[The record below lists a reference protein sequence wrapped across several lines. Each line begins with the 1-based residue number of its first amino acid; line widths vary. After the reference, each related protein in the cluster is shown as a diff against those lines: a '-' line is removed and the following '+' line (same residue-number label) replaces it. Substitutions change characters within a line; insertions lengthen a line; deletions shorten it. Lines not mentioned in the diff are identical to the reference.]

1 MNRCTPERHLQ
12 DRPQANPHSGPRGNA
27 WTPHSRPG
35 CPVRTAIRILGSLFF
50 TTFLLVGDATAQSLT
65 FERDVR
71 PILKANCF
79 DCHGEGETLKGE
91 LDLRLRRFILRG
103 GESGAGFVAGQRS
116 TSLLFQ
122 KINSGEMPKREKKLT
137 AHEIETIGAWI
148 DQGAPTARAEP
159 ETLGTEMLITAEE
172 RAHWAFQPI
181 RRPTI
186 PEAAD
191 PSSIRTPIDAFI
203 QESHKSHDLRFSP
216 DANRITLIR
225 RVYLD
230 LTGLPPTPEQVA
242 RFVDDTSPDAYE
254 HLVDR
259 ALGSPHYGERW
270 ARHWLDVAG
279 YADSDGY
286 NEADTPR
293 AYAYKY
299 RDYVIRSFNADKPF
313 DVFIQEQIAGDE
325 IATEVYTNREAAIQ
339 CPEAIENLTATAF
352 LRMGPDGT
360 AGGGDADTVRNQV
373 VADTLKIVST
383 SLLGL
388 TVGCAQCHD
397 HRYDPIP
404 QSDYYRLRAILEPAY
419 DPGHWRTPAQRL
431 VSLYTH
437 EDREKA
443 AAIDAEASVLTTE
456 KNEKQKRFIAEALE
470 KHLEK
475 FEPELRASLKAAFET
490 PPNDRTPEQKQLLA
504 DNPSVNISPGV
515 LYQYNQK
522 AADDLKAMD
531 SAIAEVLARKPIE
544 DFVQALTEVPGQVP
558 ETRLFHR
565 GDPRQ
570 PKQTVLPGTL
580 TVLAGPGKETELPA
594 GTASVPTTGRRRAF
608 ASWVVSP
615 ANPLLARVWV
625 NRIWMHHF
633 GRGLVG
639 TPADFGLTGEAL
651 THPDLLEWLASVF
664 SATDSSNATGHTL
677 NWSLKRL
684 HRLILTST
692 VYRQSS
698 VRNPEF
704 QALDPQN
711 RWYWHKPI
719 QRLDAEIIR
728 DTMLAASGSLNR
740 SLFGK
745 PVPVR
750 EDLVGQVIVG
760 VDKKQGDNKMPV
772 EVPMGGEEYRRSV
785 YVQVRRSRPLGF
797 LNAFDAP
804 AMELNCERR
813 PSSTVAPQAL
823 MLMNSGFA
831 LDQAGRFARRLMK
844 ECPGDMST
852 RLEQAWLLAFARAPS
867 SRERDTARAFLESQR
882 IQVNG
887 GIPPTETT
895 DAKEA
900 KSTTDTELQVW
911 TNLCQALLSS
921 NEFLYVD

>member
-1 MNRCTPERHLQ
+1 MNHCIP
-12 DRPQANPHSGPRGNA
+12 DRPLQNRPRAYPHPGPRRIA
-27 WTPHSRPG
+27 WTPPLRSERPL
-35 CPVRTAIRILGSLFF
+35 PTAIRFLASLVFPSL
-50 TTFLLVGDATAQSLT
+50 LLVADVTAESLT
-65 FERDVR
+65 FERNVR

-79 DCHGEGETLKGE
+79 DCHGEGETLKGA

-103 GESGAGFVAGQRS
+103 GESGTGFVTGKRS

-122 KINSGEMPKREKKLT
+122 KIESGEMPKRDKKLT
-137 AHEIETIGAWI
+137 PHEIETIGAWI
-148 DQGAPTARAEP
+148 DQGAPTARPEP
-159 ETLGTEMLITAEE
+159 ETLGTEMFITAEE

-181 RRPTI
+181 RRPI
-186 PEAAD
+186 LPEATD
-191 PSSIRTPIDAFI
+191 PGAIRTPIDAFI
-203 QESHKSHDLRFSP
+203 QKSLESHDLQFSP

-225 RVYLD
+225 RVHLD

-242 RFVDDTSPDAYE
+242 RFVEDTSPDAYE

-259 ALGSPHYGERW
+259 ALSSPHYGERW

-293 AYAYKY
+293 AYSYKY
-299 RDYVIRSFNADKPF
+299 RDYVIRSFNSDKPF

-325 IATEVYTNREAAIQ
+325 LATEVYTNRENAIQ
-339 CPEAIENLTATAF
+339 SSEAIEKLIATAF

-373 VADTLKIVST
+373 VADTIKIVST

-419 DPGHWRTPAQRL
+419 DPAHWRTPAQRL
-431 VSLYTH
+431 VSLYTR

-443 AAIDAEASVLTTE
+443 AAINAEAKVLTDE
-456 KNEKQKRFIAEALE
+456 KNEKQKRYIAEALE

-475 FEPELRASLKAAFET
+475 FETELRGPLKSAFET
-490 PPNDRTPEQKQLLA
+490 PSNDRTPEQKQLLA

-531 SAIAEVLARKPIE
+531 SAIAEVHARKPPE
-544 DFVQALTEVPGQVP
+544 DFVRALTEIPGQVP

-565 GDPRQ
+565 GDPKQ
-570 PKQTVLPGTL
+570 PKQPVLPGTL
-580 TVLAGPGKETELPA
+580 TVLAGLGKQTELP
-594 GTASVPTTGRRRAF
+594 TATTSVPTTGRRLAF
-608 ASWVVSP
+608 ANWVVSP
-615 ANPLLARVWV
+615 ANPLLARVWA

-639 TPADFGLTGEAL
+639 TPADFGLTGEAP
-651 THPDLLEWLASVF
+651 THPALLEWLASVF
-664 SATDSSNATGHTL
+664 SATDSSDATGHSL

-698 VRNPEF
+698 LRTPEL
-704 QALDPQN
+704 QARDPQN
-711 RWYWHKPI
+711 RWYWHKPV

-772 EVPMGGEEYRRSV
+772 DVPMGGEEYRRSV
-785 YVQVRRSRPLGF
+785 YIQVRRSRPLGF

-813 PSSTVAPQAL
+813 QSSTVAPQAL

-831 LDQAGRFARRLMK
+831 LDQAERFARRLLK
-844 ECPGDMST
+844 ECPGDLST
-852 RLEQAWLLAFARAPS
+852 RLERAWLLAFSRVPN
-867 SRERDTARAFLESQR
+867 SRERDRTHAFLEVQRTQINHGSTPPDTTASQ
-882 IQVNG
+882 
-887 GIPPTETT
+887 ET
-895 DAKEA
+895 KQ
-900 KSTTDTELQVW
+900 SPDTELQVW